1 MPPFFMAVLLGA
13 VLAAPPGTVSPKAE
27 FKVWAVEVHSEG
39 RPTPFFDKGLEEIRD
54 ALKDTKQDT
63 FLNLKTAKHQFK
75 GKEPVRTPLTDRYTL
90 ETTTPTRADD
100 GRYRLT
106 LKVTMKSAEGAK
118 SPASRSPLLAGES
131 LVPKPK
137 NPGRPKE
144 EIEAMNSKLL
154 LQPDQK
160 VVMRGF
166 KLDDGKEM
174 VLVVSLSVP
183 EETPTK
189 P

>member
-1 MPPFFMAVLLGA
+1 MSPLFAVVLLGA
-13 VLAAPPGTVSPKAE
+13 VFAAPPSETVSPKAE
-27 FKVWAVEVHSEG
+27 FRIWAVEVHSEG
-39 RPTPFFDKGLEEIRD
+39 REKPHFDKGLDDIRD
-54 ALKDTKQDT
+54 AVKDAEHDT
-63 FLNLKTAKHQFK
+63 YLNLKTATHGFK
-75 GKEPVRTPLTDRYTL
+75 DAKPVRTPLNDRYTL
-90 ETTTPTRADD
+90 ETTAPTRAED
-100 GRYRLT
+100 GRYRVSVRVT
-106 LKVTMKSAEGAK
+106 LKAGSESKGGGAQ
-118 SPASRSPLLAGES
+118 SSLLSGES

-144 EIEAMNSKLL
+144 IEAMASKLL

-166 KLDDGKEM
+166 KLEDGKEM

-183 EETPTK
+183 GEEAAK